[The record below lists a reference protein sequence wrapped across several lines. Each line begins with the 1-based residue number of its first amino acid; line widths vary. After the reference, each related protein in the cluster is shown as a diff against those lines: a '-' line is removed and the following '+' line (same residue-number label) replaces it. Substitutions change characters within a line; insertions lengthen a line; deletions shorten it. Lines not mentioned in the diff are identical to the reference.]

1 MDTDPEVVVAVGNP
15 DHVEQLVRTAG
26 DLARVRNGGIRLVSV
41 VVKSQDSPFEVF
53 SDETIRREYSGD
65 RQALLD
71 RATAAAPADVPVE
84 ADLVVARSVASGV
97 LDAAADPAVEA
108 LLVGWH
114 GPPRRSELVLG
125 TSVDRLLRRAPCD
138 VYVERIGR
146 VADGVDGVLLPVAGG
161 PHVRPAATAAAAI
174 AAANEATV
182 SVVTVVPPGTD
193 DEAATGRLTAAVEAL
208 SAAPGPDIPV
218 ETVVRASDDV
228 ESALLETAAE
238 HDVVVFG
245 ATRRSGLRDRLV
257 GSVPRRV
264 ADRTDRTVVLARAAD
279 AAGPLASLFG
289 RLGSRRRG
297 A

>member
-238 HDVVVFG
+238 GDVVVFG